1 MRKKSFEEATAMVT
15 AANFIVALRNPVHST
30 NKKKFLFTWMYDV
43 LILFGITSSMLYF
56 DFWVLQKMPKNLE
69 RESYKFMIFIF
80 AVGHVYTIVLGLN
93 YSQDILALR
102 ERMAK
107 MDDSLGKLGSTAN
120 YNALFYHCLIIG
132 IMYAVYTY
140 ITCRI
145 YLKWLLQEKMSR
157 GPLIFFAGV
166 DYVIT
171 EHISTILI
179 YDFVTYV
186 YWLEM
191 KFKQTNDLM
200 KTFFVGGCQ
209 RKTKGLN
216 EYTFEPERNSRHQS
230 SRRLT
235 TYTSEFYFR
244 RTRIF
249 PISADSNTNDK
260 QQTAKKLHLLQKIR
274 FLHLQLCNIA
284 KTVNRVF
291 DKQLMMQTTV
301 VLTII
306 TLLLYFNYNQFSV
319 SAGLLAN
326 LQLLLLQ
333 GLEFLCHS
341 AKIVF
346 ASYSCEQAA
355 KQVSTSDY
363 FSALCKQA
371 ILYWFQANKIKEI
384 IHAFSELEFDPEMKD
399 EILQF
404 SLQTSLSQIGKSK
417 SSFFRLNYV
426 FLRTCMSV
434 VTTYVIIMV
443 QLGPAFDSEEPDII
457 GNKTLH
463 PRSSPYLQQEESRQL
478 TMTKSFEDATAII
491 NTLSMFLGMRY
502 FEDPANKTRFLF
514 TWIYDI
520 LILIF
525 NVMYTLHFAAR
536 HTGILSNSE
545 AQLSY
550 IIVVLVS
557 VWCYVCTLILGWHH
571 SKVNAEIFIGIP
583 PRNGKLLSLIF
594 SRLHRLL
601 SFLFQN
607 VLAVREKIAKVDES
621 LRNLG
626 STTDYRHLFQ
636 CVITA
641 LSFALLCASLYLV
654 LLFKWLLL
662 QKIEL
667 FNYFISVCIVYQ
679 VNVSAIIIYDFVTY
693 VYWLEMKYKQTN
705 ELVKAF
711 FVDGHEIKTD
721 VLKEYA
727 IKPTRNHRRQ
737 ALNNVK
743 VYMSEYCFRRTRVFP
758 LIEDPSLEHESQT
771 ARKVRMLGTIRCL
784 HRELSLI
791 VKMVNKIFN
800 TQLAL
805 QTTMTMVFYTI
816 TLYNIYISII
826 SSPTDVPKTA
836 VKAVVNFIEFFNKSG
851 IIALACYSCEYTM
864 KEANKMRDI
873 IYALSVEGSDT
884 ELKDEILQFSL
895 QLSLTHFGRSN
906 FFQLNY
912 TALRTS
918 GSFVITYLFILM
930 QYRPVFELSE
940 SALAQN
946 ETNPDFTVSFNVTYL
961 VVVLSSWYH
970 SKEILVVMERIATVD
985 KNLKKLGSSLHYND
999 LFYRVLIVWTISFFQ
1014 STVLCIL
1021 YWKWTMSNNVVPTGV
1036 FSILTYA
1043 YSGCWLE
1050 LRFKNTNALLKSLLV
1065 DGNNINTG
1073 RLKKIAIKPPSN
1085 RHRRFPSNFDIYM
1098 AEFCYRRTQ
1107 AFPPVRVPNLE
1118 HVSQAS
1124 RVDFFRQIRLVHLQL
1139 CSIAKMVNKLF
1150 DMQLMMIFTVILIYL
1165 TMVLYFAYN
1174 EIDMRSFNFAKTFK
1188 RVFVH
1193 FVEVVGNIWKI
1204 SLTCYRCECTGSE
1217 ANKIKE
1223 IIHMFSMQEFDE
1235 EMKDEILQ
1243 FSMQVSLSQIG
1254 KSKSTFFRL
1263 NNVFLRSC
1271 VSFVVTYTIIIM
1283 QMSPSFNSRD
1293 SILFGNET
1301 DYDPDSTFL

>member
-43 LILFGITSSMLYF
+43 LILFGITSSMLYL
-56 DFWVLQKMPKNLE
+56 DFWILQKMPKNLE

-120 YNALFYHCLIIG
+120 YNALFYRGLIIG

-157 GPLIFFAGV
+157 PLIFFASV

-209 RKTKGLN
+209 RKTKGLD
-216 EYTFEPERNSRHQS
+216 EYTFEPERNSRHRS
-230 SRRLT
+230 SRRVT

-249 PISADSNTNDK
+249 PISADSNTNDE
-260 QQTAKKLHLLQKIR
+260 QQTAKKLHLLQKMR

-284 KTVNRVF
+284 KMVNRVF

-301 VLTII
+301 VLTTI
-306 TLLLYFNYNQFSV
+306 TLLLYFGYNQFSV

-326 LQLLLLQ
+326 LQSLLLQ

-384 IHAFSELEFDPEMKD
+384 IHAFSELVFDPEMKD

-536 HTGILSNSE
+536 HTSILSNSE

-550 IIVVLVS
+550 IIVILVS
-557 VWCYVCTLILGWHH
+557 VWCYVW
-571 SKVNAEIFIGIP
+571 
-583 PRNGKLLSLIF
+583 KLLSLIIP
-594 SRLHRLL
+594 RLHRLL

-626 STTDYRHLFQ
+626 SATDYRHLFQ

-667 FNYFISVCIVYQ
+667 FSYFISVCIVYQ
-679 VNVSAIIIYDFVTY
+679 GNVSAIIIYDFVTY

-758 LIEDPSLEHESQT
+758 LNEDPSLEHESQA

-816 TLYNIYISII
+816 TLYNTYIGII

-836 VKAVVNFIEFFNKSG
+836 VKAVVNFIELFNKAG

-918 GSFVITYLFILM
+918 GSFVITYLFILI
-930 QYRPVFELSE
+930 QYKPAFELSE

-946 ETNPDFTVSFNVTYL
+946 ETNSDFSF
-961 VVVLSSWYH
+961 
-970 SKEILVVMERIATVD
+970 I
-985 KNLKKLGSSLHYND
+985 
-999 LFYRVLIVWTISFFQ
+999 
-1014 STVLCIL
+1014 
-1021 YWKWTMSNNVVPTGV
+1021 
-1036 FSILTYA
+1036 
-1043 YSGCWLE
+1043 WLE

-1098 AEFCYRRTQ
+1098 AEFCYKRTQ
-1107 AFPPVRVPNLE
+1107 AFPSARVPNLE

-1139 CSIAKMVNKLF
+1139 CSIAKMVNRLF
-1150 DMQLMMIFTVILIYL
+1150 DMQLMMLFTVILIYL

-1283 QMSPSFNSRD
+1283 QMSPSFNSGD